1 MGKQAQGR
9 WAQQCTF
16 HAAQNVGDFD
26 QLLDYARTQNY
37 KFAEPLA
44 DEEVL
49 KVANSVW
56 TMQREGRNHFGKIGA
71 WVPLELMR
79 RLKSDLVA
87 LGLYTV
93 LRGENGPNSIFP
105 IANAMSKIVGPES
118 LSVQKST

>member
-1 MGKQAQGR
+1 M
-9 WAQQCTF
+9 
-16 HAAQNVGDFD
+16 
-26 QLLDYARTQNY
+26 
-37 KFAEPLA
+37 
-44 DEEVL
+44 
-49 KVANSVW
+49 ANSVW

-105 IANAMSKIVGPES
+105 IANAMSKTVGASLYQFNPMVRAVVRIALMLPRPVRAATIIEIRELFGAGPMVGPIS
-118 LSVQKST
+118 LAV